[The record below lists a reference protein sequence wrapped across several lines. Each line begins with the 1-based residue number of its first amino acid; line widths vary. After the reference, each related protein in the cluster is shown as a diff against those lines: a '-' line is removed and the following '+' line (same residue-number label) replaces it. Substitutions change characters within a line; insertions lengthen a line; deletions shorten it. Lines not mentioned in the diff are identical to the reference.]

1 MTLSIE
7 KLWNIGS
14 WAHMAAF
21 AQAIAVGV
29 SILAAAHYLHGIGA
43 PLHVARAIL
52 LGV

>member
-1 MTLSIE
+1 MTITIE

-29 SILAAAHYLHGIGA
+29 SILAAAHYLRGLGA

-52 LGV
+52 LGI